1 MMSEV
6 EHKLHLTVNAISHKT
21 NTPKQT
27 KDIGFILGKTLH
39 GGEVIAITGDLG
51 TGKTHFVQGIGQGL
65 GLVSSEI
72 TSPTFALIH
81 EHASLIPLFHIDLY
95 RLESLAEVESIGLE
109 EYFTRNGVIVI
120 EWAERAM
127 SLLPAKKIAVTIL
140 HEGGDKRKITIT
152 KNSDNQSET
161 LK

>member
-1 MMSEV
+1 MN
-6 EHKLHLTVNAISHKT
+6 TISHKT

-27 KDIGFILGKTLH
+27 KNIGFILGKTLQ

-51 TGKTHFVQGIGQGL
+51 TGKTQFVQGIGQGL
-65 GLVSSEI
+65 GLVSTEI
-72 TSPTFALIH
+72 TSPTFSLIH

-95 RLESLAEVESIGLE
+95 RIESLADVESIGLE

-120 EWAERAM
+120 EWAERGM
-127 SLLPAKKIAVTIL
+127 PLLPTKRITVIIS

-152 KNSDNQSET
+152 KNS
-161 LK
+161 